1 MGAYEMLPPGDIA
14 LIKFLGRPH
23 TRGVCCWGDL
33 DRFLKKFPYH
43 PYIKQGGGLWDP
55 FPTLLSGAE
64 KFSEGQGSHR
74 AGRRLRWQGGQAS
87 EWQKPTGQNARV
99 PQFLQRSLGGARDR
113 PGQLKGS

>member
-43 PYIKQGGGLWDP
+43 PYIKQGGGYGTHSRHC
-55 FPTLLSGAE
+55 FPGPKNS
-64 KFSEGQGSHR
+64 QR
-74 AGRRLRWQGGQAS
+74 GRVAIGQADGYDGR
-87 EWQKPTGQNARV
+87 EARLASGKSPPAKMPASRNFCKEV
-99 PQFLQRSLGGARDR
+99 
-113 PGQLKGS
+113 